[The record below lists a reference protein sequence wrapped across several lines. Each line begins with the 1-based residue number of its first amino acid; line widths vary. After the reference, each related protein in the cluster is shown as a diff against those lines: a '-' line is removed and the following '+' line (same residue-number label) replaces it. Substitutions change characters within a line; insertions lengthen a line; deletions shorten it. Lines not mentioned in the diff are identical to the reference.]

1 MVWGILG
8 ALDAEIALIREQMEI
23 EKQEDRF
30 GTTFYFGTVHGKSVV
45 LACCGVG
52 KVNAAV
58 CAAYV
63 LGTCGADCV
72 VNVGIAG
79 AMKPG
84 LHMLDVVISEE
95 VGFHDQDTVMLNYY
109 PKRAFFQADSA
120 LAALCDRACAEI
132 PRLSGKYLHGRIA
145 SGDQFVSETAVKQ
158 SINERYAPACVEME
172 GAAVGHAAFM
182 YEKPFLV
189 IRTMSDAA
197 DDDADET
204 YDNFIDEAAK
214 TSAEIILHMLALAE
228 Q

>member
-30 GTTFYFGTVHGKSVV
+30 GTTFYFGTVHGKPVV

-120 LAALCDRACAEI
+120 LAVLCDRACAEI

-197 DDDADET
+197 DDNADET

>member
-158 SINERYAPACVEME
+158 SINERYASACVEME

>member
-109 PKRAFFQADSA
+109 PKRAFFQADPA
-120 LAALCDRACAEI
+120 LAALCDRACSEI
-132 PRLSGKYLHGRIA
+132 PRLTGKYLHGRIA

-197 DDDADET
+197 DDNADDT

>member
-30 GTTFYFGTVHGKSVV
+30 GTTFYFGTVHGKPVV

>member
-1 MVWGILG
+1 MIWGILG
-8 ALDAEIALIREQMEI
+8 ALDAEIALIREHMEI

-30 GTTFYFGTVHGKSVV
+30 GTTFYFGTVYGKSVI

-58 CAAYV
+58 CAAYL

-109 PKRAFFQADSA
+109 PKRAFFQADPT
-120 LAALCDRACAEI
+120 LAALCDCACAEI
-132 PRLSGKYLHGRIA
+132 PHLAGKYLHGRIV

-158 SINERYAPACVEME
+158 SINGRYAPACVEME

>member
-30 GTTFYFGTVHGKSVV
+30 GTTFYFGTVHRKSVV

>member
-8 ALDAEIALIREQMEI
+8 ALDAEIALIREHMEI

-58 CAAYV
+58 CAAYL

-79 AMKPG
+79 AMMSG

-109 PKRAFFQADSA
+109 PKRAFFQADPT

-132 PRLSGKYLHGRIA
+132 PRLAGKYLHGRIA

-158 SINERYAPACVEME
+158 SINKRYAPACVEME

-197 DDDADET
+197 DDNADET